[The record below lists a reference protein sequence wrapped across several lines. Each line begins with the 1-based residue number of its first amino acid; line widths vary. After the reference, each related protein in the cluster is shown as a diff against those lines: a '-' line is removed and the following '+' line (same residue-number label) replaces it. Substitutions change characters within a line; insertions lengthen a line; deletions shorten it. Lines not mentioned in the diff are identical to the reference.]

1 MHQTNSRIDVN
12 EEEFGIFDCTY
23 NDQSMVVIPV
33 ATQAATPDIPDGAT
47 LIFAED
53 FESG

>member
-1 MHQTNSRIDVN
+1 MKRNLAFLIALTMIM
-12 EEEFGIFDCTY
+12 
-23 NDQSMVVIPV
+23 SMVVIPV